1 MKSEG
6 VEKRVKQKL
15 RTMKNVIVRLSFLF
29 LFFVGSLTLQ
39 GQIVVTP
46 SNAWVEGFENGWG
59 GFTQEQ
65 ITGSASWGITTGV
78 QDGPSAPAM
87 GSYCASYVAY
97 NASDVIRLITPA
109 LNLSSLDAATLSFS
123 LVNPMYATSL
133 VNELYVYFRISAT
146 GSWMSL
152 TGLNPNQS
160 YSDWT
165 EFEVDVPVLAS
176 YVQFAFEVHG
186 QYSST
191 GLDEIRVGAP
201 IQCQRPAAV
210 SVSGVTANTALVS
223 WVPAGDETSWKID
236 VDGQQYTTTEN
247 PFLVT
252 GMTQNRIYSIKVR
265 AVCDTDNL
273 SDWAYSP
280 SFRTLCDT
288 VTIDA
293 THPLIEGFEDTEYHY
308 CWAMIRRPSTT
319 GITDEYWLTHQGNYC
334 LKMHG
339 PSDGSGQSSLVAT
352 PVIANDISTLQM
364 TIYGMYDH
372 LPVPFFVVGVMD
384 GELFEPMDTITFYS
398 DPYGDRYTG
407 HIVSF
412 RDYTGHGDRIAFLS
426 RSSALSQSDLYLD
439 DITIELIPT
448 CPKPQYLTVT
458 NVEGHS
464 VELSWTAG
472 YTEEQWLVSYNGM
485 DTIVS
490 SNPCTITGLQ
500 PDRSYSFRVCA
511 YCSPDD
517 QSLWSNTVSAT
528 TGCGPFTVTATDP
541 YYTNFQPIPQSH
553 VPNCWRRE
561 IANMVNSTVHPEITT
576 MGGIDF
582 SMEQNQECMMSTIEF
597 TNPLN
602 TLQLDFEASSWFV
615 EGQPMMIGAMNDTVF
630 EPIDTVLLHTY
641 TCLHTVPLDRYEGSG
656 TRIAFRMKSDDLP
669 LFMNTTYVYSV
680 KVSIPDTT
688 STDTTSIATNV
699 PASVK
704 VYPNPTAGTV
714 NLFFTQPAA
723 GREVVIC
730 DILGKCL
737 LRKNAA
743 DEHIILNLNN
753 FVQGVYILYI
763 VENGQKIA
771 NEKIIKN

>member
-1 MKSEG
+1 M
-6 VEKRVKQKL
+6 
-15 RTMKNVIVRLSFLF
+15 RTMKSVIVKLSLLF
-29 LFFVGSLTLQ
+29 VFFVGSLTLK
-39 GQIVVTP
+39 GQIMVTP
-46 SNAWVEGFENGWG
+46 SNAWIEGFENGWG

-97 NASDVIRLITPA
+97 NQSDVLRLITPA
-109 LNLSSLDAATLSFS
+109 LNLSGLNTAVLSFS
-123 LVNPMYATSL
+123 LVNPTYATSL
-133 VNELYVYFRISAT
+133 VNEISVYFRISST

-152 TGLNPNQS
+152 TSMNLNQS
-160 YSDWT
+160 YSEWT
-165 EFEVDVPVLAS
+165 ELEVDIPVLAN

-186 QYSST
+186 NYSST

-201 IQCQRPAAV
+201 VQCQRPSEV

-223 WVPAGDETSWKID
+223 WVSAGDETSWKID

-247 PFLVT
+247 PFLIT
-252 GMTQNRIYSIKVR
+252 GLTQNRIYSIKVR
-265 AVCDTDNL
+265 AACNDDNL

-280 SFRTLCDT
+280 FFRTLCDT

-293 THPLIEGFEDTEYHY
+293 PHPFIDGFEDTEYHY
-308 CWAMIRRPSTT
+308 CWAMIRSISTT
-319 GITDEYWLTHQGNYC
+319 GITDQYWLAHQGNYC
-334 LKMHG
+334 LQMHG
-339 PSDGSGQSSLVAT
+339 PRDESGQSSLVAT
-352 PVIANDISTLQM
+352 PVISNDISTLQM
-364 TIYGMYDH
+364 TLYGGYFS
-372 LPVPFFVVGVMD
+372 LPVPFLVVGVMD
-384 GELFEPMDTITFYS
+384 GDTFEPVDTITLYS
-398 DPYGDRYTG
+398 DPYIAIYTG
-407 HIVSF
+407 HVVSF

-426 RSSALSQSDLYLD
+426 RSTAYSESDMYLD

-458 NVEGHS
+458 NVEAHS
-464 VELSWTAG
+464 VELLWTAG
-472 YTEEQWLVSYNGM
+472 GTEEHWLVSYNGM

-500 PDRSYSFRVCA
+500 PDRSYSFQVCA

-528 TGCGPFTVTATDP
+528 TGCGPFTVTETDP

-553 VPNCWRRE
+553 VPNCWRWE

-582 SMEQNQECMMSTIEF
+582 SMEPNQECMMSTIEF

-602 TLQLDFEASSWFV
+602 TLQLDFEACSWFL
-615 EGQPMMIGAMNDTVF
+615 EGQPMIIGAMNDTVF
-630 EPIDTVLLHTY
+630 EPIDTVLLHRY
-641 TCLHTVPLDRYEGSG
+641 TCLHTVPLDHYEGSG
-656 TRIAFRMKSDDLP
+656 TRIAFRMKSDELGG
-669 LFMNTTYVYSV
+669 LAVNTTYVYSV

-688 STDTTSIATNV
+688 SMDTVPEDTASIATNI

-704 VYPNPTAGTV
+704 VYPNPTAGSV
-714 NLFFTQPAA
+714 NVFFTQPVA
-723 GREVVIC
+723 GRELVIC
-730 DILGKCL
+730 DIFGKRL
-737 LRKNAA
+737 LRRDAT
-743 DEHIILNLNN
+743 DEHIILNLTY
-753 FVQGVYILYI
+753 FAPGMYILYVI
-763 VENGQKIA
+763 ENGKKIA

>member
-1 MKSEG
+1 MKS
-6 VEKRVKQKL
+6 
-15 RTMKNVIVRLSFLF
+15 VIVKLSLLF
-29 LFFVGSLTLQ
+29 VFFVGSLTLK
-39 GQIVVTP
+39 GQIMVTP
-46 SNAWVEGFENGWG
+46 SNAWIEGFENGWG

-97 NASDVIRLITPA
+97 NQSDVLRLITPA
-109 LNLSSLDAATLSFS
+109 LNLSGLNTAVLSFS
-123 LVNPMYATSL
+123 LVNPTYATSL
-133 VNELYVYFRISAT
+133 VNEISVYFRISST

-152 TGLNPNQS
+152 TSMNLNQS
-160 YSDWT
+160 YSEWT
-165 EFEVDVPVLAS
+165 ELEVDIPVLAN

-186 QYSST
+186 NYSST

-201 IQCQRPAAV
+201 VQCQRPSEV

-223 WVPAGDETSWKID
+223 WVSAGDETSWKID

-247 PFLVT
+247 PFLIT
-252 GMTQNRIYSIKVR
+252 GLTQNRIYSIKVR
-265 AVCDTDNL
+265 AACNDDNL

-280 SFRTLCDT
+280 FFRTLCDT

-293 THPLIEGFEDTEYHY
+293 PHPFIDGFEDTEYHY
-308 CWAMIRRPSTT
+308 CWAMIRSISTT
-319 GITDEYWLTHQGNYC
+319 GITDQYWLAHQGNYC
-334 LKMHG
+334 LQMHG
-339 PSDGSGQSSLVAT
+339 PRDESGQSSLVAT
-352 PVIANDISTLQM
+352 PVISNDISTLQM
-364 TIYGMYDH
+364 TLYGGYFS
-372 LPVPFFVVGVMD
+372 LPVPFLVVGVMD
-384 GELFEPMDTITFYS
+384 GDTFEPVDTITLYS
-398 DPYGDRYTG
+398 DPYIAIYTG
-407 HIVSF
+407 HVVSF

-426 RSSALSQSDLYLD
+426 RSTAYSESDMYLD

-458 NVEGHS
+458 NVEAHS
-464 VELSWTAG
+464 VELLWTAG
-472 YTEEQWLVSYNGM
+472 GTEEHWLVSYNGM

-500 PDRSYSFRVCA
+500 PDRSYSFQVCA

-528 TGCGPFTVTATDP
+528 TGCGPFTVTETDP

-553 VPNCWRRE
+553 VPNCWRWE

-582 SMEQNQECMMSTIEF
+582 SMEPNQECMMSTIEF

-602 TLQLDFEASSWFV
+602 TLQLDFEACSWFL
-615 EGQPMMIGAMNDTVF
+615 EGQPMIIGAMNDTVF
-630 EPIDTVLLHTY
+630 EPIDTVLLHRY
-641 TCLHTVPLDRYEGSG
+641 TCLHTVPLDHYEGSG
-656 TRIAFRMKSDDLP
+656 TRIAFRMKSDELGG
-669 LFMNTTYVYSV
+669 LAVNTTYVYSV

-688 STDTTSIATNV
+688 SMDTVPEDTASIATNI

-704 VYPNPTAGTV
+704 VYPNPTAGSV
-714 NLFFTQPAA
+714 NVFFTQPVA
-723 GREVVIC
+723 GRELVIC
-730 DILGKCL
+730 DIFGKRL
-737 LRKNAA
+737 LRRDAT
-743 DEHIILNLNN
+743 DEHIILNLTY
-753 FVQGVYILYI
+753 FAPGMYILYVI
-763 VENGQKIA
+763 ENGKKIA

>member
-6 VEKRVKQKL
+6 VGKRSEIKM

-29 LFFVGSLTLQ
+29 LFFVGSLTLK

-65 ITGSASWGITTGV
+65 ITGSASWEITTGV

-97 NASDVIRLITPA
+97 NTSDVLRLITPA
-109 LNLSSLDAATLSFS
+109 LDLSALNTAVLSFS

-152 TGLNPNQS
+152 TNLIQS
-160 YSDWT
+160 YPEWT
-165 EFEVDVPVLAS
+165 ELEVDVPVLAS

-223 WVPAGDETSWKID
+223 WVPAGNETSWKID

-730 DILGKCL
+730 DIFGKCL

-763 VENGQKIA
+763 IENGQKIA